1 MNWKGQPLTDY
12 ETVVN
17 LIAATKT
24 EKGLTV
30 TSQLDQQV
38 YEKGIQITDEQLKK
52 INLKKYKFH
61 GEWNYAIKKQKCIT

>member
-30 TSQLDQQV
+30 TSRLDEQI
-38 YEKGIQITDEQLKK
+38 YKKGIQIKEEQMNGLNLKK
-52 INLKKYKFH
+52 ISFTVS
-61 GEWNYAIKKQKCIT
+61 GITQ